1 MLHMCAC
8 VLHVCVCVC
17 VSRTWRLSVAME
29 SLAKALKDVTKTFGV
44 AKVFAVANQKQ
55 ICKRQM
61 ASVKSEMASGKW
73 EVGVKGQPALFN
85 LMSS

>member
-1 MLHMCAC
+1 
-8 VLHVCVCVC
+8 
-17 VSRTWRLSVAME
+17 ME

-85 LMSS
+85 LMSSWILWQFRRKWNEISDTAAAAA

>member
-1 MLHMCAC
+1 
-8 VLHVCVCVC
+8 
-17 VSRTWRLSVAME
+17 ME

-55 ICKRQM
+55 ICKKANGKR
-61 ASVKSEMASGKW
+61 KMASGKW
-73 EVGVKGQPALFN
+73 GVRGVGVKGQPALFN